1 MLSILVHSIIVPAK
15 CQANLMHNVSLLV
28 TVSQLDADSIQIAVE
43 MLSHMHASKVLRL
56 HADMQ
61 DAVHKIPKKGNDRC
75 VVHCKEVTKSTEK
88 QAYTRGVD

>member
-1 MLSILVHSIIVPAK
+1 M
-15 CQANLMHNVSLLV
+15 
-28 TVSQLDADSIQIAVE
+28 
-43 MLSHMHASKVLRL
+43 